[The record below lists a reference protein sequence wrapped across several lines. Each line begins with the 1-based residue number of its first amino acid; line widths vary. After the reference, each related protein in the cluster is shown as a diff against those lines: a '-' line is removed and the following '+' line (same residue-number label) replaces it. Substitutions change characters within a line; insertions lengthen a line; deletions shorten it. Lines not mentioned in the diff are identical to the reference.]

1 MVEARLVSGRLVLA
15 PKGAHAWALDGGAG
29 NPSLDQ
35 PKPCRPHPHCKLCQG
50 RPWVAVTA
58 RGRQTHSGG
67 AREASGRGALRG
79 QFRDNCR
86 RDGMK
91 PGSLG
96 QLGLNCAT
104 KAEARVR
111 SHNLWDFKPT
121 LLFEPGLFS
130 GLDWRCA
137 GQRVSLPA
145 LQAEIY
151 KLASS
156 RLIASF
162 IFSDIA
168 RFTAITCFADF
179 CGIISTRL
187 CSGVRSLK
195 RPPNR
200 IKRVSQYWS
209 TRL

>member
-96 QLGLNCAT
+96 QLGL
-104 KAEARVR
+104 KLRDEGR
-111 SHNLWDFKPT
+111 
-121 LLFEPGLFS
+121 G
-130 GLDWRCA
+130 A
-137 GQRVSLPA
+137 GQISQFVGFQTYIAFRA
-145 LQAEIY
+145 
-151 KLASS
+151 
-156 RLIASF
+156 RLVF
-162 IFSDIA
+162 
-168 RFTAITCFADF
+168 RT
-179 CGIISTRL
+179 
-187 CSGVRSLK
+187 
-195 RPPNR
+195 
-200 IKRVSQYWS
+200 
-209 TRL
+209 